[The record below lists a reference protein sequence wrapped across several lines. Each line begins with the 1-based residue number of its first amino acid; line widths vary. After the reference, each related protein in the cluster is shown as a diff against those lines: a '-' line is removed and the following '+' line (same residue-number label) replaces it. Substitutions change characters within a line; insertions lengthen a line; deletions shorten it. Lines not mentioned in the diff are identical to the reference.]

1 MIKLTAF
8 NGSSVIAPASGVAT
22 NSAGKAIFEVTD
34 TTSEVVR
41 YRATDVTDGLPLVG
55 EEVQITFGTPPPSV
69 PALADSDIVASS
81 TTVPADGSSNAT
93 VDVILSDDNGVP
105 LGGKTVALV
114 PMSAYASE
122 SPTTAT
128 TDSTGTATFTVT
140 DKVAEAVAFTA
151 TDVTDNMP
159 LNGLSVTISF
169 TPVTRGSATSTA
181 AALNKPIVAMAST
194 PDGNGYWLAAS
205 DGGVFS
211 EGSDTGFY
219 GSAGSLQ
226 LNKPIVGMAATP
238 DGKGY
243 WLVASDG
250 GIFNYGDAGFYGS
263 AGALQ
268 LNKPIVGMAATP
280 DGKGYWLVASDG
292 GIFNYGDA
300 GFYGSAGALQLNKP
314 IVGMAATPDG
324 KGYWLVASDGGIFNY
339 GDAGFYGSAGAL
351 QLNKPIVA
359 AAAAPDG
366 KGYWLV
372 ASDGGIFNY
381 GDAGFYGS
389 TGVPPAEQADRR
401 HGGRSRR

>member
-1 MIKLTAF
+1 M
-8 NGSSVIAPASGVAT
+8 
-22 NSAGKAIFEVTD
+22 
-34 TTSEVVR
+34 
-41 YRATDVTDGLPLVG
+41 
-55 EEVQITFGTPPPSV
+55 QITFGTPPPTV
-69 PALADSDIVASS
+69 PSLADSDIVASS
-81 TTVPADGSSNAT
+81 TTVPADGTSNAT
-93 VDVILSDDNGVP
+93 VEVVLSDANGLP
-105 LGGKTVALV
+105 LSGKAVSLV
-114 PMSAYASE
+114 PMSVYASE
-122 SPTTAT
+122 SPSTTT
-128 TDSTGTATFTVT
+128 TDPTGTATFTVT
-140 DKVAEAVAFTA
+140 DKVAESVTFTA
-151 TDVTDNMP
+151 TDLTDNMP

-169 TPVTRGSATSTA
+169 TPVTRGAATSTA
-181 AALNKPIVAMAST
+181 ATLNKPIVAMAST
-194 PDGNGYWLAAS
+194 PDGNGYWLVAS

-263 AGALQ
+263 AGSIQ

-300 GFYGSAGALQLNKP
+300 GFYGSAGSIQLNKP

-339 GDAGFYGSAGAL
+339 GDAGFYGSTGSL

-359 AAAAPDG
+359 AAAAPMARG
-366 KGYWLV
+366 TGSWPPTG
-372 ASDGGIFNY
+372 AS
-381 GDAGFYGS
+381 S
-389 TGVPPAEQADRR
+389 TTATPASTARR
-401 HGGRSRR
+401 GPSS